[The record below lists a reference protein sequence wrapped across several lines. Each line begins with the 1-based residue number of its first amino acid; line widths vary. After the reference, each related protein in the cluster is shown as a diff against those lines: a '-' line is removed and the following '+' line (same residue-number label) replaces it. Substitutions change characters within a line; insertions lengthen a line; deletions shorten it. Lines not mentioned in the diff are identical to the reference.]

1 MIKRHI
7 GLKKDEF
14 YINEKPATF
23 VPPLSLSSPRE
34 LTKTGDNS
42 KQEVTSLLESAGFSR
57 SNPYYIVQQ
66 GKVSALTTMKDKD
79 RLELLKEVAGTH
91 VYEDKKRES
100 LKIIAEAD
108 ARKEK
113 VEQVIE
119 YVDARLAEL
128 AEEKDELTQF
138 QHLDRTRRGLEYA
151 IYEKQRQEALQ
162 KLADV
167 LFLPFSSPSLDRPPL
182 RWQSATRDLGD

>member
-1 MIKRHI
+1 M
-7 GLKKDEF
+7 
-14 YINEKPATF
+14 
-23 VPPLSLSSPRE
+23 
-34 LTKTGDNS
+34 
-42 KQEVTSLLESAGFSR
+42 TSLLESAGFSR

-66 GKVSALTTMKDKD
+66 GKVSALATMKDKD

-108 ARKEK
+108 TRKEK

-138 QHLDRTRRGLEYA
+138 QELDRTRRGLEYA
-151 IYEKQRQEALQ
+151 IYEKQRQEALL

-167 LFLPFSSPSLDRPPL
+167 RPLLPFSFPFPL
-182 RWQSATRDLGD
+182 TP